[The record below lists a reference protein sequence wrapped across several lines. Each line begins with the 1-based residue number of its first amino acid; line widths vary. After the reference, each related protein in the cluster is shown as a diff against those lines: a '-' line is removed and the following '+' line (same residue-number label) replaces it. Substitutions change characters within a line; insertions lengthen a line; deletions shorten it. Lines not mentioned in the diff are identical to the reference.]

1 MFRVVCMVLVGLTLH
16 GCAGAGVALIA
27 TGAGLAVGTGVEHT
41 LSGIAYKTFSVSQNE
56 LRFAALKTLHR
67 MDIKVVKDG
76 ETDNHHAIVAEA
88 ADRTIEIE
96 LEPLTRLTTRM
107 RVVANMDQLFFLKD
121 AATATEII
129 LQTAQTLDTQIS
141 AR

>member
-41 LSGIAYKTFSVSQNE
+41 LSGIAYKTFSVSENE

-67 MDIKVVKDG
+67 MDIKVVKD
-76 ETDNHHAIVAEA
+76 EKAAENHVIMAEA
-88 ADRTIEIE
+88 ADRSIEIE

-107 RVVANMDQLFFLKD
+107 RVVANMGAFFLKD

-129 LQTAQTLDTQIS
+129 LQTAQTVDTQIS